1 MSWDRRPR
9 PLLSGPDFSTKVRHA
24 EIHQTSRNR
33 RSSHLLRRLENA
45 VEDLGGRAQ
54 EFARKEPAQ
63 AVGIAFLAGLVLT
76 LLPVGRIVSV
86 LIRLAFA
93 LVRPALLILGAVKL
107 CEEFDKRNNP

>member
-1 MSWDRRPR
+1 M
-9 PLLSGPDFSTKVRHA
+9 LKSTKPPG
-24 EIHQTSRNR
+24 TDGPSTCCGDWK
-33 RSSHLLRRLENA
+33 NA

>member
-1 MSWDRRPR
+1 M
-9 PLLSGPDFSTKVRHA
+9 LKSTKPPGTDGPA
-24 EIHQTSRNR
+24 TCCGDWK
-33 RSSHLLRRLENA
+33 NA

-54 EFARKEPAQ
+54 EFARKETAQ